1 MRKHS
6 SPRPTAIAAAAMLL
20 TALPALAQEAPKK
33 KTETLESVVVTGI
46 RASME
51 KSLQT
56 KRNADAIVD
65 VISAED
71 VGKLP
76 ATNVAEALT
85 TIPGVTI
92 DKAFGQGEKVSI
104 LGTDPA
110 LNRTLINGQTIAS
123 ADWFIADQPGRTF
136 NYSLL
141 APQLI
146 NKVEVYKSPEAWLD
160 EGSIGGTVNISTRKP
175 LDQKALTLAG
185 SIGYLYN
192 DRIGKGKPTVAGLV
206 GWRNEAKTFGL
217 IFSAQRSEEGIR
229 RDGVESYGTVKGSDY
244 INGSGGGG
252 SINNLPTDWS
262 VPANPDGSQP
272 KKPASCVGSCATTL
286 LANPTAIGPNSISAH
301 YFEQTRK
308 RDTLSLSL
316 QARASDKLDFEFN
329 ALDVKAGYDNRSHS
343 MFAFQ
348 GNAWNGL
355 MKMTDLAV
363 DGGVITKGTFKNAL
377 MVYDL
382 IDRKATVDT
391 ESYDLK
397 GNYKDDRWFASFH
410 AGASKA
416 TGGTKLQVFGEFLN
430 WTDYSYDIS
439 SGTPKLS
446 ITGVNP
452 LKDTT
457 AFQIDGGW
465 GNDPL
470 LPTWNTGWGGNI
482 VFKPTVDK
490 EEFIQVDGGLKFDGP
505 IYQLRFG
512 IKHREHNTTQT
523 MGGVSLAAV
532 RGFGD
537 AKASQFAPKPLPGNY
552 LSGFGNVGD
561 LSNRYTIDGE
571 ALAGFITSGKWL
583 APWQTMP
590 KPATFNDPSFVA
602 NTWSVKEVVDAAYVQ
617 ADYAVDALRGNF
629 GVRVV
634 DTTSNSGGWACS
646 VSTGQAC
653 PADKYVPTNVQKNYR
668 NFLPNLNVVYDLRH
682 DLVLRA
688 SAAKVMSRP
697 NYGDMSS
704 YLWIGDQTKT
714 GGGGNPDLK
723 PYKSTNLD
731 LSAEWYFAKNAIL
744 AGTVFS
750 KKVTDYVLV
759 TTKQEVHYN
768 QFERQNATY
777 AVSRP
782 NNAGSAT
789 IQGASLAFQANVGA
803 GFGALTTYT
812 FSDAKTSQA
821 NSHLPFNS
829 KHQLS
834 LSPFYESDRFSARLT
849 YTYRSKYYT
858 QADRGNF
865 LVTDGSKDLAASATV
880 KLTSQ
885 LSLGLDAMNL
895 LDSEYR
901 NYADVAGVAKTE
913 LLTRGI
919 YRTGKR
925 YQAVLRYSY

>member
-1 MRKHS
+1 MSKHS
-6 SPRPTAIAAAAMLL
+6 SHRPTAIAAAAMLL

-33 KTETLESVVVTGI
+33 TETLEAVVVTGI

-65 VISAED
+65 VITAED

-110 LNRTLINGQTIAS
+110 LNRTLINGQTMAS

-146 NKVEVYKSPEAWLD
+146 SKVEVYKSPEAWLD

-175 LDQKALTLAG
+175 LEQKALTLAA
-185 SIGYLYN
+185 SVGYLYN
-192 DRIGKGKPTVAGLV
+192 DRIGKGEPTLSGLV
-206 GWRNEAKTFGL
+206 GWRNEARNFGV

-229 RDGVESYGTVKGSDY
+229 RDGVESYGTVKGSNY
-244 INGSGGGG
+244 IAGGGNGG
-252 SINNLPTDWS
+252 SIGNGNCT
-262 VPANPDGSQP
+262 
-272 KKPASCVGSCATTL
+272 GSCATTL
-286 LANPTAIGPNSISAH
+286 QANPNAVGPNATSAH
-301 YFEQTRK
+301 YFQQTRE

-316 QARASDKLDFEFN
+316 QARATDKLDFEFN
-329 ALDVKAGYDNRSHS
+329 ALKVKAGYDNRSHS

-348 GNAWNGL
+348 GNGWNSLGKL
-355 MKMTDLAV
+355 TDLTV

-391 ESYDLK
+391 KSYDLK
-397 GNYKDDRWFASFH
+397 GSYKDERWFASFH
-410 AGASKA
+410 AGFSKA
-416 TGGTKLQVFGEFLN
+416 TGGTKLQVFGEFLS
-430 WTDYSYDIS
+430 WSDYSYDLTG
-439 SGTPKLS
+439 GTPKLT
-446 ITGVNP
+446 ITGTNP
-452 LKDTT
+452 LKDPT

-465 GNDPL
+465 GADPT
-470 LPTWNTGWGGNI
+470 LPTWNPGWGGNM
-482 VFKPTVDK
+482 VNKPTVDK

-512 IKHREHNTTQT
+512 AKHRTHNTTQT
-523 MGGVSLAAV
+523 MAGVTLAAV
-532 RGFGD
+532 AGYGNAR
-537 AKASQFAPKPLPGNY
+537 ASQFSPQPLPDNY

-561 LSNRYTIDGE
+561 LNRRYTIDGE
-571 ALAGFITSGKWL
+571 ALAGYILSGKWL

-590 KPATFNDPSFVA
+590 KPSTFSDSSYVA
-602 NTWSVKEVVDAAYVQ
+602 NTWAVREVVDAAYVQ
-617 ADYAVDALRGNF
+617 ADYALDALRGNV
-629 GVRVV
+629 GVRIVE
-634 DTTSNSGGWACS
+634 TSSDSGGWACT
-646 VSTGQAC
+646 VSTSGQAC
-653 PADKYVPTNVQKNYR
+653 PADKYAPTLVSKRYR
-668 NFLPNLNVVYDLRH
+668 NILPNLNVVYELRN

-704 YLWIGDQTKT
+704 YLWLGDQTLA

-731 LSAEWYFAKNAIL
+731 FSAEWYFAKNAIL
-744 AGTVFS
+744 AGTVFN
-750 KKVTDYVLV
+750 KKIDDYVLT
-759 TTKQEVHYN
+759 TTKPEVHYN
-768 QFERQNATY
+768 QNQRTNTTY

-789 IQGASLAFQANVGA
+789 IKGASLALQANIAWGL
-803 GFGALTTYT
+803 GALTTYT
-812 FSDAKTSQA
+812 FSDAKTSTA
-821 NSHLPFNS
+821 GSHLPFNS
-829 KHQLS
+829 RHQVS
-834 LSPFYESDRFSARLT
+834 LSPFYESERFSARVT

-865 LVTDGSKDLAASATV
+865 LITDGSKDLAASANV
-880 KLTSQ
+880 KLTDQ

>member
-6 SPRPTAIAAAAMLL
+6 SPHPTAIAAAAMLL

-33 KTETLESVVVTGI
+33 KEALDTVVVTGI

-65 VISAED
+65 VITAED

-160 EGSIGGTVNISTRKP
+160 EGSIGGTVNIATRKP
-175 LDQKALTLAG
+175 LDQKALTLAASVG
-185 SIGYLYN
+185 FLYN
-192 DRIGKGKPTVAGLV
+192 DRIGKGEPTLAGLV
-206 GWRNEAKTFGL
+206 GWRNEAKTFGV

-229 RDGVESYGTVKGSDY
+229 RDGIEAYGTVKGSNY
-244 INGSGGGG
+244 ISGSGGGG
-252 SINNLPTDWS
+252 SITNLPSDWS
-262 VPANPDGSQP
+262 KPVNPDGTQP
-272 KKPASCVGSCATTL
+272 TLPASCVGSCATTL
-286 LANPTAIGPNSISAH
+286 QANPNAVGPNSISAH
-301 YFEQTRK
+301 FFEQKRE

-316 QARASDKLDFEFN
+316 QARASNKLDFEFN
-329 ALDVKAGYDNRSHS
+329 ALNVKAGYDNRSHS
-343 MFAFQ
+343 MFAFP
-348 GNAWNGL
+348 GNAYNGL
-355 MKMTDLAV
+355 MKMTDLTV

-391 ESYDLK
+391 KSYDLK

-410 AGASKA
+410 VGASKA

-439 SGTPKLS
+439 SGTPKLN

-452 LKDTT
+452 LKDAT
-457 AFQIDGGW
+457 AFQVDGGW
-465 GNDPL
+465 GADPL

-490 EEFIQVDGGLKFDGP
+490 EEFMQLDGGLKFDGP

-537 AKASQFAPKPLPGNY
+537 AKASQFSPKQLPGNY

-561 LSNRYTIDGE
+561 LNNRYTIDGE
-571 ALAGFITSGKWL
+571 AMAAFITSGKWL
-583 APWQTMP
+583 APWQKMP
-590 KPATFNDPSFVA
+590 QPATFNDPSFVA
-602 NTWSVKEVVDAAYVQ
+602 NTWSVKEVVDAAYLQ
-617 ADYAVDALRGNF
+617 ADYALDSLRGNF
-629 GVRVV
+629 GVRIV
-634 DTTSNSGGWACS
+634 DTTSNSGGWACT

-653 PADKYVPTNVQKNYR
+653 PADKYVPTNVAKNYR
-668 NFLPNLNVVYDLRH
+668 NVLPNLNVVYDMRS

-688 SAAKVMSRP
+688 SVAKVMSRP

-704 YLWIGDQTKT
+704 YLWIGDQTLS
-714 GGGGNPDLK
+714 GGGGNPNLK

-731 LSAEWYFAKNAIL
+731 FSAEWYFAKNAIL
-744 AGTVFS
+744 AGTIFN

-759 TTKQEVHYN
+759 TTTPEVHYN
-768 QFERQNATY
+768 QFERRNATY

-789 IQGASLAFQANVGA
+789 IKGASLALQANIGW
-803 GFGALTTYT
+803 GFGALTNYT
-812 FSDAKTSQA
+812 FSDAKAAQA
-821 NSHLPFNS
+821 GSHLPFNS
-829 KHQLS
+829 KHQYS
-834 LSPFYESDRFSARLT
+834 VSPFYESDRFSARVT

-865 LVTDGSKDLAASATV
+865 LITDGSKDLAASASV
-880 KLTSQ
+880 KLTDQ

-925 YQAVLRYSY
+925 YQAVLRYNY

>member
-6 SPRPTAIAAAAMLL
+6 SPHPTAIAAAAMLL

-33 KTETLESVVVTGI
+33 KESLDTVVVTGI

-65 VISAED
+65 VITAED

-175 LDQKALTLAG
+175 LDQKPLTLAG
-185 SIGYLYN
+185 SVGYLYN
-192 DRIGKGKPTVAGLV
+192 DRIGKGEPTFAGLV
-206 GWRNEAKTFGL
+206 GWRNEAKTFGV

-229 RDGVESYGTVKGSDY
+229 RDGIESYGTVRGSNY

-252 SINNLPTDWS
+252 SINNLPTNWA
-262 VPANPDGSQP
+262 VAPNPDGSQP
-272 KKPASCVGSCATTL
+272 TLPASCVGSCATTL
-286 LANPTAIGPNSISAH
+286 QANPNAVGPNSISAH
-301 YFEQTRK
+301 YFEQMRK

-316 QARASDKLDFEFN
+316 QARANDKLDFEFN
-329 ALDVKAGYDNRSHS
+329 ALNVKAGYDNRSHS
-343 MFAFQ
+343 MFAFP
-348 GNAWNGL
+348 GNAYNGL
-355 MKMTDLAV
+355 MKMTDLTV

-391 ESYDLK
+391 KSYDLK

-410 AGASKA
+410 AGFSKA
-416 TGGTKLQVFGEFLN
+416 TGGTELQVFGEFLS
-430 WTDYSYDIS
+430 WTDYNYDIS

-446 ITGVNP
+446 ITGANP
-452 LKDTT
+452 LKDPT

-465 GNDPL
+465 GADPA

-490 EEFIQVDGGLKFDGP
+490 EEFMQVDGGLKFDGP

-512 IKHREHNTTQT
+512 VKHRQHNTTQT

-532 RGFGD
+532 RGYGD
-537 AKASQFAPKPLPGNY
+537 AKASQFSPKPLPGNY

-602 NTWSVKEVVDAAYVQ
+602 NTWSVQEVVDAAYVQ
-617 ADYAVDALRGNF
+617 ADYALDALRGNF

-634 DTTSNSGGWACS
+634 DTTSNSGGWACT

-653 PADKYVPTNVQKNYR
+653 PADKYVQTNVVKNYR
-668 NFLPNLNVVYDLRH
+668 NVLPNLNVVYDLRS

-704 YLWIGDQTKT
+704 YLWIGDQTLS
-714 GGGGNPDLK
+714 GGGGNPNLK

-731 LSAEWYFAKNAIL
+731 FSAEWYFARNAIL
-744 AGTVFS
+744 AGTIFN

-759 TTKQEVHYN
+759 TTTPEVHYN
-768 QFERQNATY
+768 QFERRNATY

-789 IQGASLAFQANVGA
+789 IKGASLALQANIGW
-803 GFGALTTYT
+803 GFGALTNYT
-812 FSDAKTSQA
+812 FSDAKAAQA
-821 NSHLPFNS
+821 GSHLPFNS
-829 KHQLS
+829 RHQYS
-834 LSPFYESDRFSARLT
+834 VSPFYESDRFSARVT

-865 LVTDGSKDLAASATV
+865 LITDGSKDLSASASV
-880 KLTSQ
+880 KLTDQ
-885 LSLGLDAMNL
+885 LSLGVDAMNL

-901 NYADVAGVAKTE
+901 NYADVAGVANTE

-925 YQAVLRYSY
+925 YQAVLRYNY